1 MKILANTYKNNY
13 PGFIGD
19 ISDSKFVKDA
29 INEISN
35 LGNIKILIDNAG
47 EPSFKLLTKYEK
59 EEKDLK

>member
-13 PGFIGD
+13 QGFIGD